1 MRKKQ
6 AQHLD
11 ARYVTMVENAYYY
24 CNPPPIEKTVKKK
37 RPPLQEYIRKLLY
50 KDLSKVTTEKVLR
63 QMRKLPWQDPEI
75 KSYLICCMV
84 NIWNVKYNSIH
95 CVANLLAG
103 LVAYQED
110 VGIHVVDGVLED
122 IRLGMEV
129 RGETCM
135 FKNISRH
142 VVSSESFKDMIQ
154 KQNLMLILDISLQPF
169 VSNTAACR
177 LIGPTI
183 YTTFRCTFL
192 VFEINAE

>member
-24 CNPPPIEKTVKKK
+24 CNPPPVEKTVKKK

-63 QMRKLPWQDPEI
+63 QMRKLPWQDPEV

-129 RGETCM
+129 RT
-135 FKNISRH
+135 SD
-142 VVSSESFKDMIQ
+142 VV
-154 KQNLMLILDISLQPF
+154 ILAYHSL
-169 VSNTAACR
+169 AADN
-177 LIGPTI
+177 
-183 YTTFRCTFL
+183 Y
-192 VFEINAE
+192 